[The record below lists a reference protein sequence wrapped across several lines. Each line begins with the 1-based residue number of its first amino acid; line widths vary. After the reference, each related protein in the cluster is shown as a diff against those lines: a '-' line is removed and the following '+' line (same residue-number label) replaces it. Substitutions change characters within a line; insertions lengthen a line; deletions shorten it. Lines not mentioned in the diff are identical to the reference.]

1 MRVRAASKKVV
12 LLQII
17 DVTSRFDLL
26 AAPGPNHSTGI
37 SAVTELR
44 SLMAK
49 QTWTQKEQNKTR
61 NARWGSAH
69 AGFSRNVDI
78 R

>member
-49 QTWTQKEQNKTR
+49 QTWTQKAQRQNTKCKL
-61 NARWGSAH
+61 
-69 AGFSRNVDI
+69 GFSTRRVLQEC
-78 R
+78 